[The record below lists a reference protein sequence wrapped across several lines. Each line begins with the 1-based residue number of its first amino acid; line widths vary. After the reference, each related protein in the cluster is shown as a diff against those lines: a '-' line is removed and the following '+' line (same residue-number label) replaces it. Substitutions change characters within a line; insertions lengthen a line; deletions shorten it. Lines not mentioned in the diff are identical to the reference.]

1 MPGMGVFHNLGL
13 GFEVPGVV
21 RCVDDLTL
29 QKDLDKEAGP
39 REGWYRLVS
48 DDPRLLGLARRHC
61 IAGAPIEEVLDP
73 LARLFGSTTTEAGGL
88 IRLADGEGRA
98 VAMAAPLPGERERA
112 CELITPPMGAQRR
125 ELLPRLLGGAAEL
138 GFFPAVEGATH
149 IHLDAA
155 HLRDPARL
163 QAFARAW
170 LELEPSLPRNPHHR
184 RVGAWSEELGMV
196 LFSPEFAEVPWAVAA
211 ARLRGVTTKYCD
223 LNLRGLAHGGP
234 TVELR
239 VLPATLD
246 ARSILEV
253 AERFSAL

>member
-1 MPGMGVFHNLGL
+1 MGVFYNLGL

-29 QKDLDKEAGP
+29 QRDLDKEAP
-39 REGWYRLVS
+39 AKPGWYRLVS
-48 DDPRLLGLARRHC
+48 DEVRLLELARRHC
-61 IAGAPIEEVLDP
+61 QAGAPIEEVLDP
-73 LARLFGSTTTEAGGL
+73 LARLFGSTTTAASGL
-88 IRLADGEGRA
+88 IRLADEEGRP

-112 CELITPPMGAQRR
+112 CELITPPMGEER
-125 ELLPRLLGGAAEL
+125 EALLGRLLEGARDQ
-138 GFFPAVEGATH
+138 GFVPAVEGATH

-163 QAFARAW
+163 QTFARGW
-170 LELEPSLPRNPHHR
+170 LELEPSLPRNHHHR
-184 RVGAWSEELGMV
+184 RVGPWSEELSMV
-196 LFSPEFAEVPWAVAA
+196 LFSADFADLPWPVAA

-239 VLPATLD
+239 VLPAMLD
-246 ARSILEV
+246 HEVILEV